1 MKVAT
6 ILLLVLKA
14 SIMLIVFAIGLKAN
28 FSDVTCLFR
37 RPAQLSRALL
47 SMNVLMPLIALGLVE
62 GFDLHPAVQ
71 IALIAIAVSPIPP
84 VLPNKALKA
93 GGQENYTIG
102 LLVAA
107 AVISIVVIPITMEL
121 FEKITGLPLS
131 MRPGSVASTVLTT
144 ILIPLLIGIAVR
156 RFAQAFAD
164 RAARPIGLIATVL
177 LALCAMPVLI
187 GEGRPMY
194 SLIGDG
200 TLASFSAFTLL
211 GLVAGH
217 LLGGPEVENRPV
229 LAIATASRHPA
240 IALGI
245 AHANFPEQKLALPAV
260 FLYLIVSAI
269 LSAIYLKWVKR
280 GRRNSAPVEK
290 TVEV

>member
-62 GFDLHPAVQ
+62 GLDLHPAVQ

-177 LALCAMPVLI
+177 LALCAM
-187 GEGRPMY
+187 R
-194 SLIGDG
+194 
-200 TLASFSAFTLL
+200 F
-211 GLVAGH
+211 
-217 LLGGPEVENRPV
+217 
-229 LAIATASRHPA
+229 
-240 IALGI
+240 
-245 AHANFPEQKLALPAV
+245 
-260 FLYLIVSAI
+260 
-269 LSAIYLKWVKR
+269 
-280 GRRNSAPVEK
+280 
-290 TVEV
+290 

>member
-1 MKVAT
+1 MNAAV

-14 SIMLIVFAIGLKAN
+14 SVMLIVFAIGLKAN

-37 RPAQLSRALL
+37 RPAQLFRALL

-107 AVISIVVIPITMEL
+107 AVISVVVIPLAMEV
-121 FEKITGLPLS
+121 FEKITSLPLS
-131 MRPGSVASTVLTT
+131 MRPRAVASTVLTM
-144 ILIPLLIGIAVR
+144 ILIPLLMGIAVR
-156 RFAQAFAD
+156 RLAQTFAD
-164 RAARPIGLIATVL
+164 RAARLIGLIATVL
-177 LALCAMPVLI
+177 LALCAIPVLI

-200 TLASFSAFTLL
+200 TLASLGAFTLL

-217 LLGGPEVENRPV
+217 LLGGPDAENRPV
-229 LAIATASRHPA
+229 LAIASASRHPA

-280 GRRNSAPVEK
+280 GRRKSAPVEK